1 MHQEDR
7 FGGDEHVLLWHLR
20 KDFGSAAMELVLLT
34 PVLVVLMLF
43 IVFAGRAGEGMSE
56 LRHAA
61 DQGARAASQVARS
74 RMESAARSAVLTDLR
89 TSGSSCENPSVSLT
103 TESTS
108 DGSFVT
114 VSVTCTISDDGLGL
128 LRAGRRS
135 IRATSTE
142 IIDRFRSD
150 L

>member
-1 MHQEDR
+1 MHRDER
-7 FGGDEHVLLWHLR
+7 FSGDEHALRWHSR

-74 RMESAARSAVLTDLR
+74 RMESAARSAVLRDLR
-89 TSGSSCENPSVSLT
+89 TSGSSCVNPSVSLT
-103 TESTS
+103 TDSTL